1 MMLYSLHSI
10 SKPQSLSQL
19 HRDGS
24 DSNLDMCK
32 ELKKGIYING
42 HKHPNVIKE
51 RSEFV
56 EEILN
61 RFS

>member
-1 MMLYSLHSI
+1 
-10 SKPQSLSQL
+10 
-19 HRDGS
+19 
-24 DSNLDMCK
+24 MCK